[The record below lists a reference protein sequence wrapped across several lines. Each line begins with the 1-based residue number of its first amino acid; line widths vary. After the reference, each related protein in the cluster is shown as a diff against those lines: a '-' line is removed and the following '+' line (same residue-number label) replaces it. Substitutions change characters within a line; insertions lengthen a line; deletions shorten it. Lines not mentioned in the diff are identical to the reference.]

1 MKIYS
6 KIIPLSIFAICLNV
20 QYTFSQN
27 SVENAYLLCKYK
39 VRSILDTSKRGKIKE
54 DITGLE
60 IGKNGSRY
68 FSIYNEER
76 AKELEEWKIKNG
88 DKPRDISLLL
98 KASEKSG
105 TPIKIYKYY
114 KINQITTFDNIARE
128 AFTYEEE
135 NPDFGWKILP
145 DTMTILNQICQK
157 ATCIFRGRNYEAWF
171 AQGINVS
178 EGPWK
183 FNGLPG
189 LILKITDS
197 KQDYSFEAISIEKI
211 DYPIAPKPIKAII
224 SKRTVF
230 NRIYREFAANPMG
243 AVDSSKQKELSE
255 NSNDPFVKKMMKYK
269 LPYNPMELTDN

>member
-1 MKIYS
+1 
-6 KIIPLSIFAICLNV
+6 
-20 QYTFSQN
+20 
-27 SVENAYLLCKYK
+27 
-39 VRSILDTSKRGKIKE
+39 
-54 DITGLE
+54 
-60 IGKNGSRY
+60 
-68 FSIYNEER
+68 
-76 AKELEEWKIKNG
+76 
-88 DKPRDISLLL
+88 
-98 KASEKSG
+98 
-105 TPIKIYKYY
+105 
-114 KINQITTFDNIARE
+114 
-128 AFTYEEE
+128 
-135 NPDFGWKILP
+135 
-145 DTMTILNQICQK
+145 MTILNQICQK